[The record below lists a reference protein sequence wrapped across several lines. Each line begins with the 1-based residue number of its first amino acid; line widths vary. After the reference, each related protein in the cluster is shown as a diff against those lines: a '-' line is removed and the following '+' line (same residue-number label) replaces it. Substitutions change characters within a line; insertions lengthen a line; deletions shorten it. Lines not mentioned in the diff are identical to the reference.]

1 MVQGI
6 NCVNFSVKSQCLS
19 CLKSKIHTQP
29 FPVSQNRA
37 QHQLEL
43 IHTDVCGPMEKKSIG
58 GASYF
63 VTFIDDMTRRVFV
76 YFIKSKDEV
85 YEKFV
90 VFKNMAESQ
99 LGRKIKAIR
108 SDNGREFV
116 NKRFD
121 NLLQENGIV
130 RQLTV
135 PYSPQQN
142 GVAERANRTLVE
154 MARSLLIHS
163 GMTESLW
170 AEAVMTACYIR
181 NRSPTAALD
190 RITPY
195 EAWSGKKP
203 NVSHM
208 RIFGSL
214 TVGLD
219 KGHRGKFKAKGK
231 EYRFVGYS
239 LESKGYKLCDQVTQQ
254 VIVKRD
260 VLFNEI

>member
-43 IHTDVCGPMEKKSIG
+43 IDTDVCGPMEKKSIG

-63 VTFIDDMTRRVFV
+63 ITFIDDMTRRVFV

-130 RQLTV
+130 RQLQSAAKRRGRASQ
-135 PYSPQQN
+135 PNPGGNGQEFAYSFRNDGEPVGRGGDDSVLHQKSVANCSSRQN
-142 GVAERANRTLVE
+142 
-154 MARSLLIHS
+154 
-163 GMTESLW
+163 
-170 AEAVMTACYIR
+170 
-181 NRSPTAALD
+181 
-190 RITPY
+190 
-195 EAWSGKKP
+195 
-203 NVSHM
+203 
-208 RIFGSL
+208 
-214 TVGLD
+214 
-219 KGHRGKFKAKGK
+219 
-231 EYRFVGYS
+231 YS
-239 LESKGYKLCDQVTQQ
+239 L
-254 VIVKRD
+254 
-260 VLFNEI
+260 

>member
-1 MVQGI
+1 
-6 NCVNFSVKSQCLS
+6 
-19 CLKSKIHTQP
+19 
-29 FPVSQNRA
+29 
-37 QHQLEL
+37 
-43 IHTDVCGPMEKKSIG
+43 
-58 GASYF
+58 
-63 VTFIDDMTRRVFV
+63 
-76 YFIKSKDEV
+76 
-85 YEKFV
+85 
-90 VFKNMAESQ
+90 MAESQ

-116 NKRFD
+116 NKCFLS
-121 NLLQENGIV
+121 LLQEHGIV

-142 GVAERANRTLVE
+142 GVAERANRNLVE

-163 GMTESLW
+163 GMPESLC
-170 AEAVMTACYIR
+170 AEAVMTACCIR
-181 NRSPTAALD
+181 NRSPTASLV

-195 EAWSGKKP
+195 EALSDKKP

-239 LESKGYKLCDQVTQQ
+239 LESKGYRLYDQVTQQ
-254 VIVKRD
+254 VVVKRD
-260 VLFNEI
+260 VLFYEI